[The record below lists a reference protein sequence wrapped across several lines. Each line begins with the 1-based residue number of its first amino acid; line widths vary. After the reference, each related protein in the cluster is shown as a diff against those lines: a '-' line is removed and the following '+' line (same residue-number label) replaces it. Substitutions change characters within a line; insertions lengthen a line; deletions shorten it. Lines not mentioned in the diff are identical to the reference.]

1 MTISTRLKR
10 FIAWGKKNPWLF
22 AFLFSVAAGIWQWWE
37 TNEQNR
43 KNYESSLI
51 AKALELKDRR
61 SVAEQLDL
69 LIKLNLVTPGDYKV
83 ITQWAAHPDEIPG
96 FAGAAIRD
104 KLVTYS
110 ELKCA
115 LKKLHFYSGEVS
127 NTDTVALR
135 RAIARFQT
143 VGLAALPFWK
153 KQPTSDQ
160 LVPDGLIGPTTLRA
174 LMIALPYDFQDPNS
188 TDCFAN

>member
-1 MTISTRLKR
+1 MTISTRVKR

-115 LKKLHFYSGEVS
+115 LSKLHFYRGDM
-127 NTDTVALR
+127 NDTDTAVLR
-135 RAIARFQT
+135 RAIARFQSLR
-143 VGLAALPFWK
+143 LAALPFWK
-153 KQPTSDQ
+153 RRPAADEID
-160 LVPDGLIGPTTLRA
+160 PDGLVGPKTLRA
-174 LMIALPYDFQDPNS
+174 LMMALPDDFKDPNS
-188 TDCFAN
+188 IDCFIK